1 MRIIATLLLLV
12 TASARLAAA
21 ECDHSGATT
30 TASPDGRWVATVQE
44 EVCATDKGAA
54 AGVNVD
60 LSLADDPAHKSRV
73 FIMRVPRSRDEWP
86 RVIWK
91 SATSME
97 VWVPNLADVGLHVA
111 DAEGVHIELKYCG
124 DNPAERARRA
134 EYQAALKQW
143 MKDTTAWM
151 QQKKADPNSTAPRP
165 KRPEEPALMTSTCAG
180 VFPQ

>member
-1 MRIIATLLLLV
+1 MRTPAALLLLV
-12 TASARLAAA
+12 MLTSARAWGA
-21 ECDHSGATT
+21 ECDHSGAKTT
-30 TASPDGRWVATVQE
+30 PSPDGRWIATVQE

-60 LSLADDPAHKSRV
+60 LSPADDPAHKSRV

-97 VWVPNLADVGLHVA
+97 VWVPNLAEIGAHVA
-111 DAEGVHIELKYCG
+111 DAEGVHIELKFCG
-124 DNPAERARRA
+124 DNPAERAQRA

-143 MKDTTAWM
+143 MKDTTAWV
-151 QQKKADPNSTAPRP
+151 QQKKADPSAAAPRP
-165 KRPEEPALMTSTCAG
+165 KRPEEPRLTPSTCVG
-180 VFPQ
+180 VVD